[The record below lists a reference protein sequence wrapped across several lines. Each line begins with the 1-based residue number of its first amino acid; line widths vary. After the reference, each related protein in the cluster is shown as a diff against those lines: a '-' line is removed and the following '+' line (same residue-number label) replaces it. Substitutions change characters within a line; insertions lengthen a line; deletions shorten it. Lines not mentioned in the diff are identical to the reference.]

1 MSEADQPRPSS
12 LITFASP
19 IGYSEGWTR
28 ESLAVEVERRA
39 SSAGVMRYSGGS
51 CASATR
57 RSICASSAVLNSS
70 GGRRASRLR
79 FISHRPPS
87 RCGSAAIEDRYGPRR
102 RRGRSPDDDRVR
114 GRFVDRASPR
124 PDTDPVECCP
134 PAVGAKAGHKAK
146 PTARTRKHE
155 MMNWNEMG
163 LGIGFGMGAGWFVRL
178 LILALLVFAIA
189 ALIKYVRK

>member
-79 FISHRPPS
+79 FIS
-87 RCGSAAIEDRYGPRR
+87 RR
-102 RRGRSPDDDRVR
+102 RPRGAAPLGGRSPPISNVGMDLDAGEVVRRMMTECAVAVSIEHRV
-114 GRFVDRASPR
+114 V
-124 PDTDPVECCP
+124 
-134 PAVGAKAGHKAK
+134 
-146 PTARTRKHE
+146 PTPIRWSA
-155 MMNWNEMG
+155 
-163 LGIGFGMGAGWFVRL
+163 VRL
-178 LILALLVFAIA
+178 PLAQRPVTRRNLQQEHGTM
-189 ALIKYVRK
+189 R